1 MLMRT
6 DPRFAEESGM
16 TTNIGRP
23 SRSEKPRIRISTT
36 ELLAAVDE
44 LGPHWPT
51 RFGDREIV
59 DVNEAV
65 DRELLAGTLL
75 DAVTLSP
82 HGERLLRGTG

>member
-1 MLMRT
+1 MSGVTRT
-6 DPRFAEESGM
+6 RGRAGRV
-16 TTNIGRP
+16 GRP
-23 SRSEKPRIRISTT
+23 SRSVKPRVPIGTA
-36 ELLAAVDE
+36 ELLAAVSE
-44 LGPHWPT
+44 LGPAWPA